1 MRGAWEQTRK
11 EVGGGRDVVD
21 RLGRVGL
28 SRVMLPEPIRVV
40 SEDEAAADLKAM

>member
-21 RLGRVGL
+21 RLGVGL